1 MVNLDLNF
9 KNEIIQALEENM
21 NEFFSNV
28 EIGKAFLT
36 LAQNPE
42 AIRKSNRLNR
52 IQKNSSKTTKKHHKY
67 GAKSNNKLKKIAI

>member
-1 MVNLDLNF
+1 
-9 KNEIIQALEENM
+9 M

-52 IQKNSSKTTKKHHKY
+52 IQKNSSKTTKKHYKY
-67 GAKSNNKLKKIAI
+67 GAKSNNELKKKLQFNHRQRLNTEEASKNKE